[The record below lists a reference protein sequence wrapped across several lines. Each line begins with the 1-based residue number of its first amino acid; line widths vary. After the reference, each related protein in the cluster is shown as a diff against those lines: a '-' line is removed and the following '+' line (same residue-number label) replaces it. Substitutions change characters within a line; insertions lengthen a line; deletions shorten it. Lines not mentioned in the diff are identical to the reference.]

1 MALEN
6 VRKRLYALAVCTVQ
20 NDVDDGY
27 LGSSQ
32 WILSFV
38 TDVIS
43 AALILQQLP
52 FLSECQET
60 TKNAPKNANVEEKDA
75 LAVDDDELDG
85 DSDDGDEKEWD
96 ETGGLCEKQRT
107 TLE

>member
-1 MALEN
+1 MALGT
-6 VRKRLYALAVCTVQ
+6 VRERLYALAVCSVQ

-27 LGSSQ
+27 LSSSQ

-43 AALILQQLP
+43 VALILQQLP

-60 TKNAPKNANVEEKDA
+60 AENAKKI
-75 LAVDDDELDG
+75 
-85 DSDDGDEKEWD
+85 
-96 ETGGLCEKQRT
+96 
-107 TLE
+107 